1 MSMLMSISSNPHDGE
16 LSIMYLPASFSVTDP
31 VPLAEV
37 MRQHSFA
44 TLITTAE
51 GLPFATHLPILH
63 RPETGTPGVLVG
75 HVARANPQWQ
85 HFANAAESL
94 AIFAGPHAYVSPS
107 WYVTE
112 LAVPT
117 WNYIAIHAYGTPRV
131 IEDEAWLEHLL
142 NEMVD
147 RYESNRPNPWPN
159 QLPDEFRR
167 NLLKSIVGFE
177 MPISR
182 IEGKFKLSQ
191 NRPEQD
197 RANVVRELSGSSN
210 PDAQS
215 VADWM
220 RAFGVS

>member
-1 MSMLMSISSNPHDGE
+1 
-16 LSIMYLPASFSVTDP
+16 MYLPKSFEVTDP
-31 VPLAEV
+31 DKLGEII
-37 MRQHSFA
+37 RRFSFA

-51 GLPFATHLPILH
+51 GVPFATHLPILH
-63 RPETGTPGVLVG
+63 RVQPGAAGTLVG

-85 HFANAAESL
+85 HFVNQTESL
-94 AIFAGPHAYVSPS
+94 AIFSGPHAYISPA
-107 WYVTE
+107 WYATE

-117 WNYIAIHAYGTPRV
+117 WNYIAVHAYGVPRV
-131 IEDEAWLEHLL
+131 IEDEVWLESLL
-142 NEMVD
+142 DEMVQ
-147 RYESNRPNPWPN
+147 RYESNRPQPWPN
-159 QLPDEFRR
+159 QLPEDFRR

-197 RANVVRELSGSSN
+197 RANVVRELNGSTN
-210 PDAQS
+210 PDSRA

-220 RAFGVS
+220 RVERSLPSM